1 MNIEEFK
8 TSTKQDAPPAE
19 LPRVLAA
26 LWWDAK
32 GNFERAHELADDETD
47 GRESAWVHAYLHRKH
62 GSPTN
67 LPRRQILK
75 TSGAR
80 SLVRSSN
87 INQGSSV
94 ASQLLPPRQG
104 GMQGQQAVRL

>member
-1 MNIEEFK
+1 MNIEELK
-8 TSTKQDAPPAE
+8 ASTRQDAPPAE

-62 GSPTN
+62 GEPDNAAYWYRLAHQSPAQTN
-67 LPRRQILK
+67 FEDEWSQIA
-75 TSGAR
+75 GA
-80 SLVRSSN
+80 
-87 INQGSSV
+87 
-94 ASQLLPPRQG
+94 LLDHQERK
-104 GMQGQQAVRL
+104 